1 MTTLVTG
8 AAGLI
13 ASRVVR
19 NLLSRGEATIALDR
33 VINSGRLN
41 DLIDDSSLKIEE
53 VDVSEL
59 DALDALCDRHAVNR
73 IIHTAAALP
82 PTSETEPYLGYK
94 VNIGGTSNVFAAAH
108 RHGVERVVYPT
119 SIAVYG
125 DQSDHGDAVLNE
137 TSPTKPFSLYGTA
150 KLANEFLARAYT
162 ANYGLDCRGLRI
174 CTVFGHGRLTGRSAA
189 ASAMISSAAI
199 SEPYACLVTP
209 EQTSAYIYVE
219 DVAELMVQTAFA
231 EGLSQ
236 EIYCVP
242 THRASLREIASTVSS
257 VLPDAQISFM
267 PDASGFEQINRMT
280 GTQLASDLG
289 YKIPPLET
297 SIRHQI
303 DTARLERQLQPLS
316 AE

>member
-13 ASRVVR
+13 ASRVVQ
-19 NLLSRGEATIALDR
+19 NLLSRGETTIALDR
-33 VINSGRLN
+33 ALNSGRLDN
-41 DLIDDSSLKIEE
+41 LIDCGLLMAEE
-53 VDVSEL
+53 ADVSDL
-59 DALDALCDRHAVNR
+59 NALDTLCNRHAVNR
-73 IIHTAAALP
+73 IIHTAAVLP
-82 PTSETEPYLGYK
+82 PTSETEPYLGYM
-94 VNIGGTSNVFAAAH
+94 VNIGGTNNVFEAA
-108 RHGVERVVYPT
+108 RRYGVDRVVYPT

-125 DQSDHGDAVLNE
+125 DQLDHGDTELDEA
-137 TSPTKPFSLYGTA
+137 SPTKPFSLYGTA
-150 KLANEFLARAYT
+150 KLANEFSARAYT
-162 ANYGLDCRGLRI
+162 ANYGLDCKGLRI

-189 ASAMISSAAI
+189 ASAMISSAAVG
-199 SEPYACLVTP
+199 EPYTCHVTR

-257 VLPDAQISFM
+257 VLPEAQISFM

-280 GTQLASDLG
+280 GRRLSADLG
-289 YKIPPLET
+289 YKTPPLET

-303 DTARLERQLQPLS
+303 DTARRERQLQPVS
-316 AE
+316 DE